1 MTPVPGGAERAPS
14 PWPEALRRAGPSR
27 AGRGLTLPAAS
38 GPRRLTSR
46 TFPKAQRGVGESS
59 EKSFYPPPPAQRPVL
74 LFLLPQSKRDCPGP
88 AVPPPRT
95 AVPGRG
101 AQTRSRRSVRAP
113 PDHCAP
119 GAERNPGRCE
129 TGPKRIVI
137 RVWEEGASGA
147 PSPPPS
153 P

>member
-88 AVPPPRT
+88 AVPPPGLRSPDGGPRRALGARCGRPQTT
-95 AVPGRG
+95 ARQAQSVIPGG
-101 AQTRSRRSVRAP
+101 VKP
-113 PDHCAP
+113 
-119 GAERNPGRCE
+119 
-129 TGPKRIVI
+129 
-137 RVWEEGASGA
+137 A
-147 PSPPPS
+147 PSGL
-153 P
+153 